1 MYLTNNN
8 SNKKT
13 SYAKYKVGKMG
24 FLHRARCTELSAQT
38 KHKHQMVRALEILV
52 DIIYLW
58 QQLCFIY
65 AMWDSQE
72 GNAEITNSV
81 FFLLNFEMR
90 TGAGSVLTR
99 SQILLLIFVQ

>member
-38 KHKHQMVRALEILV
+38 KHKHQMVSLGDFGRYDL
-52 DIIYLW
+52 
-58 QQLCFIY
+58 
-65 AMWDSQE
+65 
-72 GNAEITNSV
+72 SV
-81 FFLLNFEMR
+81 PKGM
-90 TGAGSVLTR
+90 
-99 SQILLLIFVQ
+99 